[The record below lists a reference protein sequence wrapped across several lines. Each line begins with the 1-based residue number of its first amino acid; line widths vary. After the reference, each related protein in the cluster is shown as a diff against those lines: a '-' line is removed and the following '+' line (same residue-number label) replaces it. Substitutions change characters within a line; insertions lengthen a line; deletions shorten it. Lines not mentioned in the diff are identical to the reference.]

1 MFLLETTPN
10 TSQYMIA
17 GYAISFGVMLLY
29 VISLYVRSRNFRQ
42 DLSTLE
48 DLDKKK

>member
-1 MFLLETTPN
+1 MFLLETMPE

-17 GYAISFGVMLLY
+17 GYTISFGVMLLY
-29 VISLYVRSRNFRQ
+29 VISLFLRSRNLKQ

-48 DLDKKK
+48 DLEKKK

>member
-1 MFLLETTPN
+1 MFLLETTPD
-10 TSQYMIA
+10 TSQYMII

-29 VISLYVRSRNFRQ
+29 VISLVVRSRNLKQ

-48 DLDKKK
+48 EFQEEK